1 MATNYLISVENLKK
15 KGLIHQNTDTKI
27 LGTAI
32 VRVQDMVIQPATG
45 SPLFRALL
53 LLVQNDPTGASWS
66 ADYRTLMNDYV
77 IPAMVASV
85 DYKAALLQ
93 KEKITNKTT
102 GHVSDENITTATKAE
117 IISFRSELQ
126 SDADFYLTRLI
137 GFLKDDCGT
146 LYPEYTEAI
155 TRTNH
160 DLKKEST
167 GISVFKTWMT

>member
-32 VRVQDMVIQPATG
+32 IRVQDMVLQPVLG
-45 SPLFRALL
+45 SPLFRALKDR
-53 LLVQNDPTGASWS
+53 VEGTTAWTS
-66 ADYRTLMNDYV
+66 DYRTLMNDYV
-77 IPAMVASV
+77 VPAMVASV

-126 SDADFYLTRLI
+126 SDADFYLQRLI

-160 DLKKEST
+160 DIKKESN
-167 GISVFKTWMT
+167 GMSVFKTWMT

>member
-1 MATNYLISVENLKK
+1 MI
-15 KGLIHQNTDTKI
+15 I
-27 LGTAI
+27 L
-32 VRVQDMVIQPATG
+32 
-45 SPLFRALL
+45 
-53 LLVQNDPTGASWS
+53 
-66 ADYRTLMNDYV
+66 

-126 SDADFYLTRLI
+126 SDADFYLQRLI

-160 DLKKEST
+160 DIKKEST
-167 GISVFKTWMT
+167 GISVYKTWMT